1 MKGHIFTAKEREELS
16 GNPHISKVLNSNIEY
31 TEEFKQ
37 RALYEHQE
45 LGKSAEQIFEEAGLP
60 AWLNRKGYAK
70 SALKRWRKQQ
80 FQARKPRGRPAL
92 DIDKPI
98 EEMSLEELKMRI
110 DYLELENEFLKNS
123 SPWNNT
129 KTRIN
134 NNCYQG

>member
-1 MKGHIFTAKEREELS
+1 MKGHIFTAEEREELC

-37 RALYEHQE
+37 RALYEHKE
-45 LGKSAEQIFEEAGLP
+45 SGKSAEQIFEEAGLP

-98 EEMSLEELKMRI
+98 DEMSLEELKMRI
-110 DYLELENEFLKNS
+110 AYLELENEFLKKLEPLEQYKNK
-123 SPWNNT
+123 N
-129 KTRIN
+129 
-134 NNCYQG
+134 